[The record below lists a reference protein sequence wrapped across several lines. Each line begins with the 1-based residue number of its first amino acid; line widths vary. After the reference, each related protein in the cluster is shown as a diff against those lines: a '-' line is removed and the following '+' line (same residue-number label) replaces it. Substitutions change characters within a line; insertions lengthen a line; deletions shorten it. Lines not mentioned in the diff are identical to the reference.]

1 MIGVDGALYKSM
13 EFSGE
18 GLKNLSME
26 DRLCMAN
33 MAIEAGAKNGIFAV
47 DDVTLDYIKDK
58 VDREYK
64 IYKADDDAEYE
75 AEYTIDLS
83 QIKPTVAFPHLP
95 ENARTF
101 DDIPEVKIDQVVI
114 GSCTN
119 GRIEDLRCAAEI
131 LDGKKVAKN
140 VRCIV
145 IHAAFPAKFLII
157 KQLTRGTEWLR
168 RARVKRQSSRMS
180 SCVSVCSSSRSS
192 TSFARS

>member
-1 MIGVDGALYKSM
+1 
-13 EFSGE
+13 
-18 GLKNLSME
+18 
-26 DRLCMAN
+26 MAN

-119 GRIEDLRCAAEI
+119 GRIEEKVYMQAMKEGLLEIFINAGCAVSTPTCGPCLGGHMGI
-131 LDGKKVAKN
+131 LAKGERAVATTNRNFVGRMGHPESEVYLASPYVAAASAVTGKISQPSEV
-140 VRCIV
+140 
-145 IHAAFPAKFLII
+145 
-157 KQLTRGTEWLR
+157 
-168 RARVKRQSSRMS
+168 M
-180 SCVSVCSSSRSS
+180 
-192 TSFARS
+192 